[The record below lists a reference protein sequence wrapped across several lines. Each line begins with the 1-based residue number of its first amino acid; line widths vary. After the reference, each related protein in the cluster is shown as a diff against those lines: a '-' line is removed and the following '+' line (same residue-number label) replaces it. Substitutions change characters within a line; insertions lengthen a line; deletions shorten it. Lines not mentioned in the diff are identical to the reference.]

1 MDLGAL
7 SISLAVKDLELD
19 EFETHVVLGLD
30 DWRQEIHVRHSI
42 CSPFA

>member
-19 EFETHVVLGLD
+19 EFETHRRT
-30 DWRQEIHVRHSI
+30 WPR
-42 CSPFA
+42 